1 MYCIQY
7 GHMHIHTYIGRR
19 RVSKELV
26 VEVPNNPQEIP
37 LIYLIPTLTGRG
49 VCSSALVDF
58 LVTTH
63 NEFINFYHNTVKI
76 K

>member
-1 MYCIQY
+1 MKC
-7 GHMHIHTYIGRR
+7 TYVGRK

-37 LIYLIPTLTGRG
+37 LVYLIPTKTGKG
-49 VCSSALVDF
+49 VCSTALVDF

-63 NEFINFYHNTVKI
+63 NEFISFYHSTVKI